1 MVRIRLHSGKEA
13 ALADGTWTSDD
24 DGLAAFLAVMTL
36 DYGPGPADG
45 DPELA
50 CSRRIAER
58 LQAEVIAHEPV
69 PHEYV
74 PGRVY

>member
-1 MVRIRLHSGKEA
+1 MVRIRLHSGKKA
-13 ALADGTWTSDD
+13 ALADGTRTSDD
-24 DGLAAFLAVMTL
+24 DSLAAFPAVMML
-36 DYGPGPADG
+36 DYSPADG

-50 CSRRIAER
+50 CSTRIAQWLR
-58 LQAEVIAHEPV
+58 AEIIAHEPV